1 MEVKSLL
8 IAPKFEPP
16 DTYAKHVADKVN
28 HLLNDHTHV
37 IIVDSDTV
45 VPKDFYDLPKLYPGA
60 EIIAPRVIPTSL
72 VYRVWETL
80 TYWIRLNRLRLRGC
94 AVIYSTEFLKRVGG
108 YPEVTAP
115 DTWLGNRAVKIAQVP
130 MKAYHT
136 EAFNVRHSISTQVR
150 SGKARAELKQ
160 SVWRVAAHSLF
171 RVRPLVL
178 VVYLYQRIRNK

>member
-1 MEVKSLL
+1 MRSLL
-8 IAPKFEPP
+8 VTPKFEPP
-16 DTYAKHVADKVN
+16 ETYAEHVAGRVN
-28 HLLNDHTHV
+28 SFLNEYTHV
-37 IIVDSDTV
+37 IIVDTDTV
-45 VPKDFYDLPKLYPGA
+45 VPKDFYDLPELYPGA
-60 EIIAPRVIPTSL
+60 EIIAPRVIPTSP
-72 VYRVWETL
+72 VYRVWEML

-108 YPEVTAP
+108 YPEVTTP
-115 DTWLGNRAVKIAQVP
+115 DTWLRNRAVKIAQVS
-130 MKAYHT
+130 MKAYHK

-178 VVYLYQRIRNK
+178 FVYLYQRIRNK